1 MKLRYLL
8 VAAPLLLAAC
18 SQDPL
23 AEDIKE
29 FDQLADKTVSKEST
43 NELMMGMRSAK
54 TDEDKAKLLG
64 AYAETTRKQAETLA
78 TFKADT
84 PEMKAV
90 SEKISGGLQK
100 ASEGAALGQK
110 AYTTQDQNDATK
122 ASQTMNEGMREF
134 QSGAQDMLKMAREK
148 KIKLSD

>member
-8 VAAPLLLAAC
+8 VAAPLILAAC

-29 FDQLADKTVSKEST
+29 FDALADKTVSKTST
-43 NELMMGMRSAK
+43 NELMTGMRSAK

-64 AYAETTRKQAETLA
+64 TYAETTRKQAETLA
-78 TFKADT
+78 AFKADT

-100 ASEGAALGQK
+100 AADGAAMGQK
-110 AYTTQDQNDATK
+110 AYTTKDQNDAME
-122 ASQTMNEGMREF
+122 ASQTMNAGMREF
-134 QSGAQDMLKMAREK
+134 QSGAQEMLKLAREK
-148 KIKLSD
+148 EVKLSD